1 MPEYEKQGLLHQSD
15 EAEIWIA
22 ADGDKQVIERIFH
35 RKSGLM
41 EVYRGLLNF
50 RQQNLPE
57 ILDLWENETGFTVIE
72 EYIEGVPVSDLIM
85 GGKPFTEKECRSY
98 ALQLCAALKALHKKQ
113 IVHRDIKPENIMITE
128 TGMLKLIDL
137 GAARFYNIYSDKDTR
152 FLGTQGYA
160 APEQYGFSQT
170 DFRTDLYALGVT
182 IQNVAGQK
190 GSKNFQKILAK
201 CTRLD
206 PNQRYQSVDEVI
218 NAFRNVYI
226 RRRILGAAVLLLCFC
241 AAISF
246 WPLGENRLYGKAPPT
261 SSDISAAEPSS
272 LPDSNPDP
280 VEAGG
285 QSKPSSPYAVAGE
298 SPPPQPAVS
307 SPFSI
312 ETSGTGQAAGLSNET
327 NTAEPETAS
336 KDDFLQRDSAAEQ
349 IESLADAEE
358 ASEKLHD
365 AQNHD
370 RPLWTVS
377 TIARTDEMNSMVV
390 SHDAVYYTEGWM
402 ITSTA
407 GEAFSMVEA
416 AADAGFVID
425 STGTLTYNHYD
436 NSVYL
441 LTSYQ
446 RSYDLLIFK
455 IDGNR
460 LVPIFDA
467 REAPGLSSMSQ
478 TYRDREQGG
487 FFTNGNFAYLLSG
500 KKIAIMDFENGTAT
514 ILPAPEGASSVKVIN
529 NQLYANSYDD
539 IIILNLNGEPVSQMS
554 LSDPDAMG
562 WYGIRVGVTEDGLI
576 YYSNRDH
583 AFHQQIGQED
593 EILAAVKGESRL
605 PWYINFNSSD
615 GSIIYYDTISKEIQQ
630 LRKDESQQD

>member
-1 MPEYEKQGLLHQSD
+1 MPEYEKQDLLHKSD

-41 EVYRGLLNF
+41 EIYRGLLNF

-128 TGMLKLIDL
+128 SGMLKLIDL
-137 GAARFYNIYSDKDTR
+137 GAARFYNVYSEKDTR

-182 IQNVAGQK
+182 IQNMAGQK
-190 GSKNFQKILAK
+190 GSRGFQKILAK

-218 NAFRNVYI
+218 NALRNVYLK
-226 RRRILGAAVLLLCFC
+226 RILGAAVLLLCFC
-241 AAISF
+241 AAVSF
-246 WPLGENRLYGKAPPT
+246 WPLEENRLYGKAPLT
-261 SSDISAAEPSS
+261 SSDRSASEPSS
-272 LPDSNPDP
+272 PPDSNPDP
-280 VEAGG
+280 AEAEG
-285 QSKPSSPYAVAGE
+285 QSKPSSPYAVTGE
-298 SPPPQPAVS
+298 SPPPQPAASSS
-307 SPFSI
+307 SPI
-312 ETSGTGQAAGLSNET
+312 ETSGTGQAAGLSNGS
-327 NTAEPETAS
+327 NTAGPETAS
-336 KDDFLQRDSAAEQ
+336 KDDSLQRDSAAEQ
-349 IESLADAEE
+349 IESLADTAE
-358 ASEKLHD
+358 AFEKPHD
-365 AQNHD
+365 TQNQA

-377 TIARTDEMNSMVV
+377 TIARAEELHSMAA
-390 SHDAVYYTEGWM
+390 SHDTVYYTEGWM
-402 ITSTA
+402 IASTA
-407 GEAFSMVEA
+407 GESFSMVEA

-436 NSVYL
+436 NSIYL

-455 IDGNR
+455 IAGEK
-460 LVPIFDA
+460 LVPVFDA
-467 REAPGLSSMSQ
+467 REVSGLSSMSQ

-487 FFTNGNFAYLLSG
+487 FFTNGNFAYLLPG
-500 KKIAIMDFENGTAT
+500 KKIAVMDFANGTAT
-514 ILPAPEGASSVKVIN
+514 VLPAPEGASSVKVIN

-554 LSDPDAMG
+554 LSDPDAMD
-562 WYGIRVGVTEDGLI
+562 WYGIKVGAAEDGLI
-576 YYSNRDH
+576 YYSNQDH

-615 GSIIYYDTISKEIQQ
+615 GSIIYYDTISKEIQR
-630 LRKDESQQD
+630 LRKDGSQQD